1 MKHIIYLHGFAS
13 SAKGTKAQY
22 LRPRLEVMPDVVF
35 HAIEMAPT
43 PIDFTYQTVTGMI
56 NRLRQY
62 ILDRELAEV
71 SLIGSSMGGLVSLN
85 YAHRFPGVTRLLL
98 LAPALTYISG
108 DRVGMPVAEWQE
120 KGAGE
125 IFHYG
130 LNQSVLLRSDFEED
144 GRFYQTTSPPPVPI
158 TILHGT
164 KDEVVPVPAS
174 REYAQ
179 AYPDQVQL
187 VEVEAGHDINAYL
200 PKIWELTEQFLLTD
214 EDIK

>member
-35 HAIEMAPT
+35 HALEMAPT
-43 PIDFTYQTVTGMI
+43 PLDFTYQTVTGMI

-62 ILDRELAEV
+62 ILDHELAEV

-85 YAHRFPGVTRLLL
+85 YAHRFPGVTRILLL
-98 LAPALTYISG
+98 SPALTYISG
-108 DRVGMPVAEWQE
+108 ERVGMPVAEWQE
-120 KGAGE
+120 KGVGE

-130 LNQSVLLRSDFEED
+130 FNQPVLLRVDFEED
-144 GRFYQTTSPPPVPI
+144 GRFYQTPPPPPAPI

-164 KDEVVPVPAS
+164 QDEVVPVADS
-174 REYAQ
+174 GAYAA
-179 AYPDQVQL
+179 AYSDQVQL
-187 VEVEAGHDINAYL
+187 IEVEAGHDINAYL
-200 PKIWELTEQFLLTD
+200 PKIWEVTEQFLVND